1 MVPAKTNPKHFF
13 SSCKIHVFMLH
24 LATKLNENSTS
35 SFTEFYK
42 IMQIQMNKVDNKY
55 NFFLSQDE
63 ETVYCVKNKRAA
75 FT

>member
-1 MVPAKTNPKHFF
+1 
-13 SSCKIHVFMLH
+13 MLH

-55 NFFLSQDE
+55 HFFLSQDE